1 MFYWHN
7 SQAKSHTLS
16 VVLVFCATILTG
28 SAIAWGAARQVDVP
42 PPPMGWSSWNSFS
55 NTVDSAV
62 IMAQAKAMIST
73 GLHKAG
79 YEYINIDE
87 GWWLGERDKGGK
99 IMVDAKA
106 WPAIAVGEQAGDMGN
121 IVRYIHGLGLKAG
134 IYTDAGSD
142 GCSTVGPDL
151 GPSYPHTGSEGHY
164 EQDFLQFAQ
173 WGFDYVKVDWCGG
186 DKEHLDP
193 AIQYA
198 EIARAIARAESI
210 SGHRLYFSICNW
222 GNQSPWTWAPN
233 VGGAGADIWRT
244 IWRTGGDI
252 VAPIVANTKN
262 ADRKAEF
269 KEVLRE
275 FDQAQ
280 HPEAQHSG
288 FYNDPDMMVVGMAG
302 LTEQQNRAHVS
313 LWAISGGPLLL
324 GADLT
329 KLTVPDLTTL
339 TNADVVRIDQ
349 DSLGLQSVK
358 VAEAAPGLEVWAK
371 PLSTSGERAVL
382 LLNRT
387 TAAAPITVRWNDL
400 GLQNDSPATVRDVW
414 AQSDLGEFPKSYS
427 ATVPA
432 GDVAMLLILGSE
444 GPMTAYFPD
453 EPVLDKATN
462 NALDKSADKAAV
474 PQPPAGKSLPIA
486 FSGVVSK
493 FAIARIRITYSNQDK
508 TPRFA
513 ELCVN
518 GGVAARIAFPTTGS
532 GPGTLSIQSHLNA
545 NGAKNVLTFSY
556 PSEPGPVIQSIS
568 LQ

>member
-1 MFYWHN
+1 MFRCFN
-7 SQAKSHTLS
+7 SLTRIRARA
-16 VVLVFCATILTG
+16 VVLTLAAMGAMGLTG
-28 SAIAWGAARQVDVP
+28 SAMAQGPANQIAVT

-55 NTVDSAV
+55 NTVNSQV
-62 IMAQAKAMIST
+62 IQAQAKAMIST
-73 GLHKAG
+73 GLHQAG

-87 GWWLGERDKGGK
+87 GWWLGERDKDGN
-99 IMVDAKA
+99 IVVDPKA
-106 WPAIAVGEQAGDMGN
+106 WPAIAAGEQAGDMAN

-134 IYTDAGSD
+134 IYTDAGLD

-164 EQDFLQFAQ
+164 EQDFLQFAK

-186 DKEHLDP
+186 DKEHLN
-193 AIQYA
+193 AATQYA
-198 EIARAIARAESI
+198 AIAQAIAKAES
-210 SGHRLYFSICNW
+210 STGHRLYFSICNW
-222 GNQSPWTWAPN
+222 GKQDPWTWAPG
-233 VGGAGADIWRT
+233 VGGVGAD

-262 ADRKAEF
+262 ADRRAEF

-302 LTEQQNRAHVS
+302 LTEQQNRAHMS

-329 KLTVPDLTTL
+329 KLTVADLTTL

-387 TAAAPITVRWNDL
+387 AAPAAIAVRWSEL
-400 GLQNDSPATVRDVW
+400 GLQDDSPATVREVW
-414 AQSDLGEFPKSYS
+414 AGSDLGEFSKSYS
-427 ATVPA
+427 ATVA
-432 GDVAMLLILGSE
+432 AQDAVLLLVLGSE

-453 EPVLDKATN
+453 EPVVDKAG
-462 NALDKSADKAAV
+462 DKAADKVADKAADKAAA
-474 PQPPAGKSLPIA
+474 PQPPADKS
-486 FSGVVSK
+486 
-493 FAIARIRITYSNQDK
+493 
-508 TPRFA
+508 
-513 ELCVN
+513 
-518 GGVAARIAFPTTGS
+518 
-532 GPGTLSIQSHLNA
+532 
-545 NGAKNVLTFSY
+545 LTFS
-556 PSEPGPVIQSIS
+556 G
-568 LQ
+568 

>member
-1 MFYWHN
+1 MSNCGN
-7 SQAKSHTLS
+7 SKAIPARPALLLAI
-16 VVLVFCATILTG
+16 VVAALCG
-28 SAIAWGAARQVDVP
+28 SQSARSQGAAVDVP

-55 NTVDSAV
+55 NTVDSTV

-73 GLHKAG
+73 GLHQAG
-79 YEYINIDE
+79 YQYINIDE
-87 GWWLGERDKGGK
+87 GWWLGERDKEGN
-99 IMVDAKA
+99 IVVDPKA
-106 WPAIAVGEQAGDMGN
+106 WPVIAAGEQAGDMAN
-121 IVRYIHGLGLKAG
+121 IVRFIHGQGLKAG
-134 IYTDAGSD
+134 IYTDAGLD

-164 EQDFLQFAQ
+164 EQDFLQFAK

-186 DKEHLDP
+186 AKEHLN
-193 AIQYA
+193 AATQYA
-198 EIARAIARAESI
+198 AIAKAIARAESMT
-210 SGHRLYFSICNW
+210 GHHLYFSICNW
-222 GNQSPWTWAPN
+222 GNQDPWTWAPG
-233 VGGAGADIWRT
+233 VGGVAAD

-302 LTEQQNRAHVS
+302 LTDQQNRAHMS
-313 LWAISGGPLLL
+313 LWAISGGPLLI

-329 KLTVPDLTTL
+329 KLTVTDLTTL
-339 TNADVVRIDQ
+339 TNSHVVRIDQ

-358 VAEAAPGLEVWAK
+358 VAEPAPGLEVWAK
-371 PLSTSGERAVL
+371 PLSTTGERAVL

-387 TAAAPITVRWNDL
+387 TTPATISVRWSEL
-400 GLQNDSPATVRDVW
+400 GLSDHAPATVRDVW
-414 AQSDLGEFPKSYS
+414 AASDLGEISKSYS

-432 GDVAMLLILGSE
+432 NDVVMLLILGSE

-453 EPVLDKATN
+453 EPKKDASNVAEPKQSPSTAQGASSN
-462 NALDKSADKAAV
+462 KSAEIIFTGVA
-474 PQPPAGKSLPIA
+474 SRFPIA
-486 FSGVVSK
+486 RVR
-493 FAIARIRITYSNQDK
+493 IAYANPDK

-513 ELCVN
+513 ELRVN
-518 GGVAARIAFPTTGS
+518 GQIVTRIAFPPTG
-532 GPGTLSIQSHLNA
+532 GDNTGTLSIQSHLDA
-545 NGAKNVLTFSY
+545 NGAKNALTFS
-556 PSEPGPVIQSIS
+556 SAGNSGPAIQSIS

>member
-1 MFYWHN
+1 MACCLN
-7 SQAKSHTLS
+7 SLGKSRVWA
-16 VVLVFCATILTG
+16 VVFALAAIGLTG
-28 SAIAWGAARQVDVP
+28 SAIAQGPANQVAVI

-55 NTVDSAV
+55 NTVDSQV

-73 GLHKAG
+73 GLHQAG
-79 YEYINIDE
+79 YRYINIDE
-87 GWWLGERDKGGK
+87 GWWLGGRDKDGN
-99 IMVDAKA
+99 IVVDPKA
-106 WPAIAVGEQAGDMGN
+106 WPAIAAGEQAGDMAN

-134 IYTDAGSD
+134 IYTDAGLD

-164 EQDFLQFAQ
+164 EQDFLQFAR

-186 DKEHLDP
+186 DKEHLN
-193 AIQYA
+193 AATQYA
-198 EIARAIARAESI
+198 AIAQAIAKAESAT
-210 SGHRLYFSICNW
+210 GHRLYFSICNW
-222 GNQSPWTWAPN
+222 GNQDPWKWAPG
-233 VGGAGADIWRT
+233 VGGVAAD

-275 FDQAQ
+275 FEQAQ

-302 LTEQQNRAHVS
+302 LTEQQNRAHMS
-313 LWAISGGPLLL
+313 LWAISGGPLLV

-329 KLTVPDLTTL
+329 KLTVADLTTL

-358 VAEAAPGLEVWAK
+358 VAEPAPGLAVWAK

-387 TAAAPITVRWNDL
+387 AATAPIAVRWSEL
-400 GLQNDSPATVRDVW
+400 GLQDDSPATVRDVW
-414 AQSDLGEFPKSYS
+414 AGSDLGEFPKSYS

-432 GDVAMLLILGSE
+432 QDAVLLLVLGGE

-453 EPVLDKATN
+453 EPVR
-462 NALDKSADKAAV
+462 DKAAA
-474 PQPPAGKSLPIA
+474 PKPPAGESLPFN

-493 FAIARIRITYSNQDK
+493 FPAARVRIVYSNPDK

-513 ELCVN
+513 ELRIHGQVTT
-518 GGVAARIAFPTTGS
+518 RIAFPSTGGEGS
-532 GPGTLSIQSHLNA
+532 TGMLSIESRLETG
-545 NGAKNVLTFSY
+545 GAKNVLTFSAVHD
-556 PSEPGPVIQSIS
+556 PGPVIQSIS

>member
-1 MFYWHN
+1 MSCRLN
-7 SQAKSHTLS
+7 SLAKSHVRA
-16 VVLVFCATILTG
+16 VVLAFMAIGLAG
-28 SAIAWGAARQVDVP
+28 SAIAQGPSSQVAVP

-55 NTVDSAV
+55 NTVDSQV
-62 IMAQAKAMIST
+62 IVSQAKAMIST
-73 GLHKAG
+73 GLHQAG
-79 YEYINIDE
+79 YQYINIDE
-87 GWWLGERDKGGK
+87 GWWLGERDKGGN
-99 IMVDAKA
+99 IVVDPKA
-106 WPAIAVGEQAGDMGN
+106 WPAIAAGEQTGDMAN

-134 IYTDAGSD
+134 IYTDAGLD

-151 GPSYPHTGSEGHY
+151 GPSNPHTGSEGHY
-164 EQDFLQFAQ
+164 EQDFLQFAR

-186 DKEHLDP
+186 DKEHLN
-193 AIQYA
+193 AATQYA
-198 EIARAIARAESI
+198 AIAQAIAKAEAAT
-210 SGHRLYFSICNW
+210 GHRLYFSICNW
-222 GNQSPWTWAPN
+222 GNQDPWKWAPG
-233 VGGAGADIWRT
+233 VGGGAAD

-280 HPEAQHSG
+280 HPDAQHTG

-302 LTEQQNRAHVS
+302 LTEQQNRAHMS
-313 LWAISGGPLLL
+313 LWAISGGPLLV

-329 KLTVPDLTTL
+329 KLTVADLTTL

-349 DSLGLQSVK
+349 DSLGLQSIK
-358 VAEAAPGLEVWAK
+358 AAEPAPGLEVWAK

-387 TAAAPITVRWNDL
+387 AAPAAIAVRWSDL
-400 GLQNDSPATVRDVW
+400 GLQDDSPAAVRDVW
-414 AQSDLGEFPKSYS
+414 AASDLGEIPKSYS

-432 GDVAMLLILGSE
+432 QDAVLLLILGGE

-453 EPVLDKATN
+453 EPAP
-462 NALDKSADKAAV
+462 DKSADKAAA
-474 PQPPAGKSLPIA
+474 PKPPAGKSLPFS

-493 FAIARIRITYSNQDK
+493 FPIARVRISYSNPGK

-513 ELCVN
+513 ELRIN
-518 GGVAARIAFPTTGS
+518 GQIATRIAFPPTRSDGAA
-532 GPGTLSIQSHLNA
+532 GTLSVEARLDT
-545 NGAKNVLTFSY
+545 NGAKNVLTFSA
-556 PSEPGPVIQSIS
+556 PSDLAPVIQSIS